1 MRDSKRQVIL
11 DFTSLLD
18 VVMLILFFFVIFA
31 GFDSARAIDEAE
43 KAQAL
48 ADERI
53 AEADRRLSEAEKA
66 FDRAEKRAA
75 ELAKDETLARAVLLN
90 NNGDIGRAVQ
100 LQLELGI
107 SDDGKWD
114 ITVTAADSENVCVIG
129 DVRDRAPSVLAEEL
143 DGIIA
148 GYSYAPS
155 DAVLVN
161 LVYDSEAAGSRR
173 AKDNAD
179 DMLKIMR
186 ETYGYRYLFSA
197 EVDICKKSGGST

>member
-1 MRDSKRQVIL
+1 MRDNKRQVIL

-31 GFDSARAIDEAE
+31 GFDSARATDQAE

-48 ADERI
+48 ADKRI
-53 AEADRRLSEAEKA
+53 ADADRRLSEAEA
-66 FDRAEKRAA
+66 AYDRAERMAA
-75 ELAKDETLARAVLLN
+75 ELSKDEALARAVLLN
-90 NNGDIGRAVQ
+90 NNADIGRAVQ

-107 SDDGKWD
+107 SDGGKWD
-114 ITVTAADSENVCVIG
+114 ITVTAADAENVCVIG
-129 DVRDRAPSVLAEEL
+129 NVRDREPSELADEL
-143 DGIIA
+143 DGIIS
-148 GYSYAPS
+148 GYSYSPS
-155 DAVLVN
+155 DAVLIN

-186 ETYGYRYLFSA
+186 ETYGYGYLFSA